1 MNVHYAAHQDPD
13 SAAATFVL
21 ECVPQTNPST
31 GNVEDVVL
39 SSRAICCSVAKQL
52 QVEWT
57 PTPFQSETQMVGD
70 IGKPI
75 KLAPTNDSI
84 CDSIAVER

>member
-1 MNVHYAAHQDPD
+1 MSTKQLSRTLILQQPHSYW
-13 SAAATFVL
+13 S
-21 ECVPQTNPST
+21 VPQTNPSA

-52 QVEWT
+52 QEERT
-57 PTPFQSETQMVGD
+57 PTPFQSERQMVGD